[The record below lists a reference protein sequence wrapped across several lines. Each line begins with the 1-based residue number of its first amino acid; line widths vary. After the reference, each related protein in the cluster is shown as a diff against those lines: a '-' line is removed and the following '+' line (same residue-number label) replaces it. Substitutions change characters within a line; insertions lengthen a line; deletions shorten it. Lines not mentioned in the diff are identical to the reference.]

1 MKIIKTLIVT
11 TMAFCIVGF
20 LSSAV
25 FSEDIIPEMKECM
38 RSHDSPEVYQ
48 RVLQKYCD
56 LGIIRQAM
64 GLLVIKEPYV
74 MKTEKEGPVIC
85 YTVEGTTIGTSSEIL
100 SDVTQTYKVC
110 WVNGRVISLEFFG
123 AKDRRTEE
131 VIPEMKECM
140 RSHTSKEA
148 YQSVLQKYCDF
159 GIIRQALGLLV
170 IKEPYVVKTEKDGS
184 VICYT
189 VEGTTIG
196 TSSEIPSDVT
206 QVYKV
211 WWDKG
216 KVIALKFLGPKDQI
230 VK

>member
-1 MKIIKTLIVT
+1 MKIVKALIVM

-25 FSEDIIPEMKECM
+25 FSEEIIPEMKECM

-56 LGIIRQAM
+56 HGIICRAL

-74 MKTEKEGPVIC
+74 VKAEKEGPVIC
-85 YTVEGTTIGTSSEIL
+85 YTVEGTTIGTSSEIP

-110 WVNGRVISLEFFG
+110 WFNGKVISLEFFG
-123 AKDRRTEE
+123 PKDIRTEE
-131 VIPEMKECM
+131 IIPEMKECM
-140 RSHTSKEA
+140 RSHTSKEV
-148 YQSVLQKYCDF
+148 YQRVLQKYCDP

-170 IKEPYVVKTEKDGS
+170 IKEPYVVKAEKEGP

-216 KVIALKFLGPKDQI
+216 RIIALKFLGPKE
-230 VK
+230 K